1 MRWNNNQENNNQWNQ
16 QGQQANSNSQSWS
29 GNQLG
34 SKSGAQV
41 GGASSGSSSSSSSS
55 QQPLGEST
63 NQLNRWNQQQQQ
75 ATPPQSVTP
84 AAASSANANTGN
96 VNQLDLAAQAAALK
110 VNIEPQGWD
119 DPDFK
124 IAKKSDDGTNIWG
137 DPEHHRQVKVTKW
150 MHVTRH
156 MPNQQQI
163 QQGVTNNKP
172 NNDQE
177 NLMSSMQQQ
186 QQSQQMPNSQS
197 FNSGVGNN
205 SNGNGNGSDN
215 NQTSSSPTL
224 GSSGSGNQ
232 WSQSGNNNGN
242 GNNQQKLLQQQISGS
257 SWSNTPA
264 APLNIQG
271 SESLNN
277 NESPIGSN
285 VNEWTQDLVDTKSW
299 STFKDAKNNF
309 DPSVGIVDTSKWN
322 GQGPQPSNFNGF
334 GQANMQQGQ
343 QQQHQQQQDDMIKS
357 QSMSRSSTNPLG
369 GLNSSNMM
377 NSVGRMP
384 LNNQQQQAQ
393 KSNLNLNLM
402 QSGSQPGMQ
411 QSINSPQSLMGS
423 VNANNNLNNM
433 ILNAS
438 NGSSNN
444 SNNLNPSPQPQI
456 QNQLIESFRLAV
468 SSGIIHAD
476 LLNTKL
482 PQEVLTMLY
491 QLFQTLSS
499 YIASQNKINELN
511 KRRGNLL
518 PAQFKS
524 ESELLNLEAQ
534 NLKTTLVSLQAKIN
548 SAHQIIKQANLNSNN
563 NGNNQK
569 QSGSPSL
576 GNTPPIN
583 SVELAAAA
591 AGVQLNDLPIL
602 KDHSNSSSAMNNQL
616 NAQQQRSKLL
626 QLLND
631 NDPLGKNSNGMN
643 LNRQTSYQPA
653 GVSGNANKLQS
664 QFSQPSPFNN
674 MSNQWSNFDANSLMG
689 MGNGPI
695 VDDRITPF
703 IPGQLW
709 AGSQSSIEDD
719 PNCTPGSVSKSL
731 LSETI
736 DPESILSGLQRGS
749 HWSNFSD
756 NLLNSNMGMI
766 GNNSQNRNPM
776 QRGNN
781 AANSSQNWGGL
792 GSQASMNSGSIGEQ
806 LWGVGSRSNSRAG
819 NPVGMPN
826 ANNNGNAMNNNT
838 RNPGN
843 NIASNNFNSNN
854 QMMNQQQQ
862 QFFNRNGVNGN
873 GNSNQWNANQMGG
886 NQNQQGNNMNDLR
899 QQQSQNNQFGN
910 NSNMNS
916 GNFILIRNV
925 SAQVDQT
932 TLRALCSQHASGQL
946 TYYRYIPQMTCV
958 IVRYNTKEEANNAQ
972 NKLNSVS
979 LGNTQ
984 IFTQPLNENDLKFLF
999 SM

>member
-1 MRWNNNQENNNQWNQ
+1 M
-16 QGQQANSNSQSWS
+16 
-29 GNQLG
+29 
-34 SKSGAQV
+34 
-41 GGASSGSSSSSSSS
+41 
-55 QQPLGEST
+55 
-63 NQLNRWNQQQQQ
+63 
-75 ATPPQSVTP
+75 
-84 AAASSANANTGN
+84 
-96 VNQLDLAAQAAALK
+96 
-110 VNIEPQGWD
+110 
-119 DPDFK
+119 
-124 IAKKSDDGTNIWG
+124 
-137 DPEHHRQVKVTKW
+137 
-150 MHVTRH
+150 
-156 MPNQQQI
+156 
-163 QQGVTNNKP
+163 
-172 NNDQE
+172 
-177 NLMSSMQQQ
+177 
-186 QQSQQMPNSQS
+186 
-197 FNSGVGNN
+197 
-205 SNGNGNGSDN
+205 
-215 NQTSSSPTL
+215 
-224 GSSGSGNQ
+224 
-232 WSQSGNNNGN
+232 
-242 GNNQQKLLQQQISGS
+242 
-257 SWSNTPA
+257 
-264 APLNIQG
+264 
-271 SESLNN
+271 
-277 NESPIGSN
+277 
-285 VNEWTQDLVDTKSW
+285 
-299 STFKDAKNNF
+299 
-309 DPSVGIVDTSKWN
+309 
-322 GQGPQPSNFNGF
+322 
-334 GQANMQQGQ
+334 
-343 QQQHQQQQDDMIKS
+343 KS

-377 NSVGRMP
+377 NSVVRMP
-384 LNNQQQQAQ
+384 FTAQQQQAQ

-402 QSGSQPGMQ
+402 QAGQSMP

-423 VNANNNLNNM
+423 VNANSNLNNM
-433 ILNAS
+433 ILNNAS
-438 NGSSNN
+438 NGNSNN
-444 SNNLNPSPQPQI
+444 NNNSANNLNPSPQPQI

-482 PQEVLTMLY
+482 PQEMLTMLY

-511 KRRGNLL
+511 KRRVNLI

-534 NLKTTLVSLQAKIN
+534 NLKTTLVSLQTKIN
-548 SAHQIIKQANLNSNN
+548 SAHQIIKQANLNANNSN
-563 NGNNQK
+563 NNQK
-569 QSGSPSL
+569 QSNSPSL

-602 KDHSNSSSAMNNQL
+602 KDHSNSSSAMSSQL

-631 NDPLGKNSNGMN
+631 NDPLGKNGMN
-643 LNRQTSYQPA
+643 LNRQTSYQPTCA
-653 GVSGNANKLQS
+653 SGNNNKLQS

-674 MSNQWSNFDANSLMG
+674 ISNQWSNFDANSLMG

-736 DPESILSGLQRGS
+736 DPESILSGLQRNS

-766 GNNSQNRNPM
+766 GINSQNRNPM

-781 AANSSQNWGGL
+781 PLNNNSQNWGGL

-819 NPVGMPN
+819 NPVSMQN
-826 ANNNGNAMNNNT
+826 ASNAMNNNN
-838 RNPGN
+838 RQSGN
-843 NIASNNFNSNN
+843 NNAGNNFNSNN

-862 QFFNRNGVNGN
+862 QFFSRNGVNGN
-873 GNSNQWNANQMGG
+873 GNGNNSNQWNANQMGG
-886 NQNQQGNNMNDLR
+886 NQNGNNMNDLR
-899 QQQSQNNQFGN
+899 QQQSNSQNNQFGN
-910 NSNMNS
+910 NSNVNS

-984 IFTQPLNENDLKFLF
+984 IFTQPLNDNDLK
-999 SM
+999 